1 MARHYLSQWTL
12 LGVLLFVSALSP
24 AGGVDGELD
33 ELVRRAW
40 TTSPR
45 VKAARYRV
53 EQYLLRHDELEGFGD
68 PSVYAALGAADHSR
82 SVPGGSN
89 YRTLTN
95 NAAEIQ
101 GGIELPVQP
110 GAYLTLGTAERW
122 FHNPADQDTYYQ
134 TLVGLRVRI
143 PLLRDRGFRQWDLD
157 RARTLAEYHAVLAEL
172 TQALQDLRRDTE
184 KAYLTLQQAYALAEV
199 AKQSTL
205 RSQKLFD
212 EATELVNLRVVPEYQ
227 IAPALMEL
235 ELRRA
240 DEVLG
245 QRRIEAARVQLQRLA
260 GEDAEP
266 RTVLKPAELVDWA
279 AKAEMPLAMDFAA
292 VLDTRAN
299 YRTIL
304 AQRQVALTEA
314 ERARD
319 DLKPDVALHLGA
331 HWQGEHEY
339 LPVGN
344 DLLANDRRFGGEVT
358 LVYTRPLG
366 FRAEQALRARW
377 QARIGELNE
386 HLEKTAD
393 DIRAELRT
401 GELYF
406 RHAAE
411 RLAILVKAQEAAIRT
426 LEAENERFR
435 LGEASSR
442 NVLDAQK
449 DLTGINQS
457 LTQTAAELLGALM
470 DYEHAS
476 GYGLAR

>member
-1 MARHYLSQWTL
+1 
-12 LGVLLFVSALSP
+12 
-24 AGGVDGELD
+24 
-33 ELVRRAW
+33 
-40 TTSPR
+40 
-45 VKAARYRV
+45 
-53 EQYLLRHDELEGFGD
+53 
-68 PSVYAALGAADHSR
+68 
-82 SVPGGSN
+82 
-89 YRTLTN
+89 
-95 NAAEIQ
+95 
-101 GGIELPVQP
+101 
-110 GAYLTLGTAERW
+110 
-122 FHNPADQDTYYQ
+122 
-134 TLVGLRVRI
+134 
-143 PLLRDRGFRQWDLD
+143 
-157 RARTLAEYHAVLAEL
+157 RARTHAEYPAVLAEL
-172 TQALQDLRRDTE
+172 TQELQDQRRDTE
-184 KAYLTLQQAYALAEV
+184 KAYLNLQQAYALAEV

-212 EATELVNLRVVPEYQ
+212 EATELVGLRVVPEYQ

-245 QRRIEAARVQLQRLA
+245 QRRIEAALVQLQRLA
-260 GEDAEP
+260 GEDAAP

-279 AKAEMPLAMDFAA
+279 AKAEMPRVVDLAA

-304 AQRQVALTEA
+304 AQRQVARAEA
-314 ERARD
+314 ERAD
-319 DLKPDVALHLGA
+319 DELKPDLALHFGA
-331 HWQGEHEY
+331 HWQGEDEY
-339 LPVGN
+339 LPVGD
-344 DLLANDRRFGGEVT
+344 DLLTSDRRIGGEVT

-366 FRAEQALRARW
+366 FRAEQAQRARW
-377 QARIGELNE
+377 QARVGELNE
-386 HLEKTAD
+386 HLAETAD

-449 DLTGINQS
+449 DLTSINQS
-457 LTQTAAELLGALM
+457 LTQTATELLGALM

-476 GYGLAR
+476 GYGLSK